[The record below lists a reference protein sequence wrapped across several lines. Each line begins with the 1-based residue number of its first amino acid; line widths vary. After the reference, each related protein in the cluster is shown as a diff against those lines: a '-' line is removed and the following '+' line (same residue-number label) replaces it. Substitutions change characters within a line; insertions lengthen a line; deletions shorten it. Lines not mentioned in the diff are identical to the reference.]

1 MPKIALG
8 SDTNPGGRRYNE
20 DRVAEA
26 RFATRGGL
34 ELSVG
39 VVCDGVG
46 GAERGERA
54 AQLAIDTVLDQLRNS
69 DETDVPKLLTLVI
82 RAANLAA
89 LSEAQR
95 LGPGEQMACTLAMAV
110 VVNGETLHVANVGD
124 SRIYLV
130 RDGQVQLL
138 TRDHTFEN
146 VMVWLGKL
154 SPEAAAA
161 NPDAN
166 KVMRV
171 LGTKENLQID
181 QGIYLY
187 TGDYGEANRF
197 GRQGFALQTGDSV
210 LVCSDGLIKP
220 APSSGLRLVNDDE
233 IAQVLSTYEGPAA
246 ARMVMSRALGRI
258 PVGDKVDNISLALL
272 QTEDPQRAANFAA
285 VQSRQDARQRRRLA
299 LVAAGVGLPLVVVV
313 FLLLAALGGLWI
325 FNTRQAEATA
335 TALGRVTA
343 LALAQTETVAAYT
356 ATPTPVPP
364 TATPTPTTA
373 PTIAPGEVAKW
384 FSRDGENVIV
394 QEDMSVSAPSTDTRY
409 LAVNHD
415 GQAVEPGAVYVEN
428 GGRIQMGAVTGSR
441 FRLRAFTGSDLFA
454 SSNRYANGAR
464 VELAGSALVFETRGC
479 MAVQF
484 IQEPPRVVLECYFGT
499 CSVSSD
505 FGNSWASIDVGQR
518 LDLDPETTSEL
529 PNPTDITTQSA
540 RRYWDLLGQ
549 YSSGDSDRRE
559 CRIPPPPT
567 PTPTRTRTPTR
578 TPTPPPSVPTQTS
591 NSGGGGGGGPGPQPQ
606 PSATRPPAT
615 ATPQPSATRRP
626 TNTSIPDTPAVNP
639 SATPTRPPATS
650 TRTPNPT
657 DTRTPTDPPPATATR
672 TNTPAPPTA
681 TRTLT
686 PVPPSPTPTNTLV
699 PTATDTLAPTATD
712 TLVPTATDTLVPTA
726 TDTLVPP
733 PSDTPPP
740 TNTPSGGGGVGAAT
754 SFAGILSATY

>member
-54 AQLAIDTVLDQLRNS
+54 AQLAIDIILDQLRNS
-69 DETDVPKLLTLVI
+69 DETDIPKLLTAAI
-82 RAANLAA
+82 RVANLAA
-89 LSEAQR
+89 LTESQR
-95 LGPGEQMACTLAMAV
+95 LAPGEQMACTMAMAV
-110 VVNGETLHVANVGD
+110 IVNGETLHVANVGD

-187 TGDYGEANRF
+187 TVDYGEANRF
-197 GRQGFALQTGDSV
+197 GRQGFPLQSGDSV

-220 APSSGLRLVNDDE
+220 APSSGQRLVSDEE

-258 PVGDKVDNISLALL
+258 PVGDTVDNISLALL
-272 QTEDPQRAANFAA
+272 QTEDPQRAANYAA
-285 VQSRQDARQRRRLA
+285 VQIRQDARQRRRLA

-343 LALAQTETVAAYT
+343 LAYAQTETVAAYT
-356 ATPTPVPP
+356 ATPTAVPP

-373 PTIAPGEVAKW
+373 PTIAPGELAKW
-384 FSRDGENVIV
+384 FARNGESTIV
-394 QEDMSVSAPSTDTRY
+394 HEDMSVSAPNSETRY

-415 GQAVEPGAVYVEN
+415 GQALEPGAVYVED
-428 GGRIQMGAVTGSR
+428 GGRIQMGPVTESR
-441 FRLRAFTGSDLFA
+441 FRLRAFSGSDLFA

-464 VELAGSALVFETRGC
+464 IELAGNPLVFETRGC
-479 MAVQF
+479 MAIQF
-484 IQEPPRVVLECYFGT
+484 IQEPQRVVLECYFGT
-499 CSVSSD
+499 CSVSTD
-505 FGNSWASIDVGQR
+505 FGNSWTNIGVGQR
-518 LDLDPETTSEL
+518 LDLDPTSTSEL
-529 PNPTDITTQSA
+529 PSPANITTQSA

-549 YSSGDSDRRE
+549 YSSGETDRRQ
-559 CRIPPPPT
+559 CGIPAPPT

-578 TPTPPPSVPTQTS
+578 TPTPPPSVLPQPS
-591 NSGGGGGGGPGPQPQ
+591 NNGGGGPGVQPQ

-615 ATPQPSATRRP
+615 ATPHPSATRRP

-639 SATPTRPPATS
+639 SATSTRPPPATNTRTPEPTDTNLPPTS
-650 TRTPNPT
+650 TRTTTAVPSP
-657 DTRTPTDPPPATATR
+657 TRTYSPVPPTPTTTFSPVPPTATDPPP
-672 TNTPAPPTA
+672 TNTPPPPTD
-681 TRTLT
+681 T
-686 PVPPSPTPTNTLV
+686 PPPPTDTPEPPTNT
-699 PTATDTLAPTATD
+699 P
-712 TLVPTATDTLVPTA
+712 
-726 TDTLVPP
+726 PP
-733 PSDTPPP
+733 PSDTP
-740 TNTPSGGGGVGAAT
+740 SGGSDGGGGGQ
-754 SFAGILSATY
+754 